1 MPREIRPEA
10 RIRALAKQSRIGAS
24 DAARLLAAVKT
35 APLAPERRFDPF
47 TRLNAVTGTLIGLGA
62 SAGAAAVSR
71 LGVRFDGL
79 LDVHTAAAVTW
90 RQALVD
96 QVAAFLVPAAVFWVL
111 GYALARRGRVVDM
124 LSTVGVARLLP
135 IVFAVP
141 LALLGSG
148 LSSAPHLSIG
158 GGLLVSLALLG
169 IAVQIYLLVI
179 GFKTAT
185 GLVGPRLFFGVA
197 FAMILSEIASKVV
210 ISMV

>member
-1 MPREIRPEA
+1 MARETRPEA

-35 APLAPERRFDPF
+35 TPVPPERRFDPF
-47 TRLNAVTGTLIGLGA
+47 TRLNAVTGMLIGIGA
-62 SAGAAAVSR
+62 SIGAAVVSR

-79 LDVHTAAAVTW
+79 LDVHTASAVTW

-96 QVAAFLVPAAVFWVL
+96 QVAAYLVPAAIFWVL
-111 GYALARRGRVVDM
+111 GYALARRGRVVDL
-124 LSTVGVARLLP
+124 LSTVGVARVPP
-135 IVFAVP
+135 IVFALP

-148 LSSAPHLSIG
+148 TSSAPHLSIG
-158 GGLLVSLALLG
+158 GWLLVGLVLLG
-169 IAVQIYLLVI
+169 SAAQIYLLVI

-185 GLVGPRLFFGVA
+185 GLAGPRLVFGVA

-210 ISMV
+210 ISLV

>member
-1 MPREIRPEA
+1 MPREIGPEA

-24 DAARLLAAVKT
+24 DAARLLAAVNT
-35 APLAPERRFDPF
+35 TPLPPERRFDPF

-79 LDVHTAAAVTW
+79 LDVHTARAITW

-96 QVAAFLVPAAVFWVL
+96 QVAAFLVPAAVFWAL
-111 GYALARRGRVVDM
+111 GYALARRGRAVDM
-124 LSTVGVARLLP
+124 LSTVGVARLPP
-135 IVFAVP
+135 IVLALP

-148 LSSAPHLSIG
+148 LSRAPHLPIG
-158 GGLLVSLALLG
+158 EWLLVGLVLVGSA
-169 IAVQIYLLVI
+169 AQICLLVL

-185 GLVGPRLFFGVA
+185 GLVGPRLVFGVA
-197 FAMILSEIASKVV
+197 FAMILSEIASKLVTSIV
-210 ISMV
+210 